1 MHWLHVQIRTDYV
14 RPKAL
19 FCTDLC
25 YGPRERALPVA
36 HVKQYPSLSSIM
48 NITVDLSSIR
58 VDDGA
63 WKTVKAVGVYVT
75 STQASR
81 ACQALFL

>member
-1 MHWLHVQIRTDYV
+1 
-14 RPKAL
+14 
-19 FCTDLC
+19 
-25 YGPRERALPVA
+25 
-36 HVKQYPSLSSIM
+36 M